1 MTDPL
6 IGKVFGNS
14 QIVAPLGQGGMAS
27 VYRAQQEAIDRT
39 VALKVMPAEWLHE
52 PNFLQRFTNEAR
64 ALAKLQHPNILPLY
78 DFGQANGMPYIIM
91 PLMSG
96 GTLADRIKRGPLP
109 PLDVARI
116 IAPIADALDYAH
128 NQGLLHRDIKPNNIL
143 FDARDT
149 PVLADFGI
157 AKQMEG
163 GSGLTGTAIIGTPD
177 YMSPEQARGEQLDRR
192 SDIYSLAVVVY
203 HALAGRPVFTAT
215 TPMSVLFKHVTE
227 QPRPLNEMRPGL
239 PPMLEAVVMK
249 SLAKNPADRHQT
261 TNEFA
266 QALAHAAAAPTKP
279 LPASA
284 PAPTAPL
291 VEPRTAPM
299 PAIQPRPKKRNV
311 GLWIGIIIGAIVT
324 VGVCLFSIAGL
335 GGLGILGLGAAV
347 LTEEAATLSAAT
359 AQANATREAIALA
372 ATSTALAQPIHLGQT
387 WPVHYAD
394 DFSTDTQNWPVGDA
408 SGSRAT
414 GTQSISDGVY
424 LWNIRATDSLHLR
437 ADLEAAPAVSDFYL
451 SVDVR
456 QTSGPADADYG
467 LIFRKVSN
475 RSYYYFAVVDSGAFA
490 LYVLEN
496 NAWNAPIELTQTT
509 AISPGQFNRLTVV
522 GIGSRFTFYIS
533 GTEVAAID
541 DARFASGAVGVA
553 MQMNANQRGRFE
565 YDNFELRAP

>member
-1 MTDPL
+1 MSDAL

-14 QIVAPLGQGGMAS
+14 KIVAPLGQGGMAS
-27 VYRAQQEAIDRT
+27 VYRAHQEAIDRT

-52 PNFLQRFTNEAR
+52 PNFLQRFNNEAR

-109 PLDVARI
+109 PLEVARI

-128 NQGLLHRDIKPNNIL
+128 KQGLLHRDIKPNNIL

-163 GSGLTGTAIIGTPD
+163 GAGLTGTAIIGTPD
-177 YMSPEQARGEQLDRR
+177 YMSPEQARGEQLDRQ

-203 HALAGRPVFTAT
+203 HALTGKPLFQAT

-227 QPRPLNEMRPGL
+227 QPRPLREMHPGL
-239 PPMLEAVVMK
+239 PPALEAVVMK
-249 SLAKNPADRHQT
+249 SLAKNPADRHPT
-261 TNEFA
+261 AVEFA
-266 QALAHAAAAPTKP
+266 HALAHAAAGPTKP
-279 LPASA
+279 LPA
-284 PAPTAPL
+284 PVPTAPL
-291 VEPRTAPM
+291 VDRRTAPM
-299 PAIQPRPKKRNV
+299 PAVQPQPKKSNV
-311 GLWIGIIIGAIVT
+311 GLWIGIVVGAIVT
-324 VGVCLFSIAGL
+324 VGICLFVIVGL
-335 GGLGILGLGAAV
+335 GGLGILGFGSAV

-359 AQANATREAIALA
+359 AQANATREAVAAA
-372 ATSTALAQPIHLGQT
+372 ATATALAQPINLGQT

-394 DFSTDTQNWPVGDA
+394 DFSADTEVWPIGDV

-414 GTQSISDGVY
+414 GTQSITDGVY
-424 LWNIRATDSLHLR
+424 FWNITATDSLHLR
-437 ADLEAAPAVSDFYL
+437 ADLETAPHVSDFYL

-467 LIFRKVSN
+467 LVFRKVSD

-496 NAWNAPIELTQTT
+496 NAWAALIELTETT
-509 AISPGQFNRLTVV
+509 AISPGQFNRLTLV
-522 GIGSRFTFYIS
+522 GQSARFTFYLNDA
-533 GTEVAAID
+533 EVAALD
-541 DARFASGAVGVA
+541 DGRFDSGTVGVA
-553 MQMNANQRGRFE
+553 MQMNANQRGKFE